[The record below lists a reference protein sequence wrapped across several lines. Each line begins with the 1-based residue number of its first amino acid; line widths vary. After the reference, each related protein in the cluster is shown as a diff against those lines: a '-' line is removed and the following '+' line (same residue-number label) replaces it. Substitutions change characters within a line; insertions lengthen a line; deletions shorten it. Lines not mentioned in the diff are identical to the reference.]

1 MDVIFISAVSLV
13 ADESS
18 MVKSPFVGLGKNF
31 TLTSPAFFSVQSVTI
46 LTDTES
52 GNLYPEF
59 SFFISIGNIFV
70 TRSSIAGVNFTGST
84 HAVQ

>member
-1 MDVIFISAVSLV
+1 MEVIFISAVSLV

-46 LTDTES
+46 LTEIES
-52 GNLYPEF
+52 VVAQPFTPVILYVVF
-59 SFFISIGNIFV
+59 N
-70 TRSSIAGVNFTGST
+70 NFTGIP
-84 HAVQ
+84 